1 MNGENTVKISLNWVR
16 EFTRLSTSKKED
28 VDKLVAK
35 IGSQLGEVEE
45 VVSLGERFEDVLVAK
60 VVSCEKHPNA
70 DKLSVCRVYDG
81 GVNKKV
87 KRDKQGLVQVV
98 CGAPNVRAGIT
109 VAWIP
114 PGAIVPST
122 YEKEQFKLEVRPLRG
137 VDSNGMIASGKE
149 LGINDDHDGILIL
162 DKPAKPGT
170 PLAKVYDLD
179 DYIIDIENKM
189 FTHRPDCF
197 GILGVAR
204 EIAGINHHKFD
215 SPEWYAQPLDILKQ
229 GDERIKLTVKN
240 SIPKLVPRFMAVPI
254 SGIKVTKSPV
264 VMQSYLSRLGVK
276 PINNV
281 VDITNFV
288 MMLTG
293 QPLHAYDADKL
304 AKSNQQKVIS
314 IETRLSKKGDVLRLL
329 GDKTIKFEDSET
341 ILITSSDTPVG
352 IGGVMGG
359 ADTEVDENTKNIIL
373 ECANFDMYSI
383 RKTSMKYGLFTEA
396 VTRFNKGQSPMQND
410 IILAYTAGMLQKHAS
425 GQIAG
430 EIIDTAPDNAKN
442 YWPAIKLNKQFINE
456 RLGLELSTAEIA
468 QLLENVEF
476 HIETFKNAHTDDGR
490 GEAEA
495 QTEPYMQYG
504 EGALEDST
512 KPSAVSSGRVSGS
525 ARKQADALRVFAPFW
540 RTDIEIPEDIVE
552 EVGRLYGYDHLP
564 LKLPTRRLTPASK
577 NQPMEFK
584 AEIRNVLT
592 AAGANEVLTYSF
604 VHGDL
609 IKRAAQDPENAYR
622 IGNALSPD
630 LEYYRLSLLPS
641 LLGKVHPNVKAG
653 HGRFAIFEM
662 NPVHTKDTLGEDK
675 LPVEHDRLA
684 LVFAADKKEAQKH
697 SGASYYQARKYAEHL
712 LSDFGITY
720 DIVSAE
726 GYSPNKGVLKALVAP
741 YENTRSALVKD
752 QAGEL
757 IGVVGEFKASV
768 QSSFKLPEFT
778 AGFEL
783 DMELLQKNARGN
795 VYEQLARFPS
805 TEQDISFKTTKT
817 TTYDEIYETVWK
829 QLKKQ
834 SVEHGYYSSLSPID
848 IYQAKSTQPKHVTL
862 RIKLNHPDRTLTT
875 TEVNKLL
882 DNIAAT
888 AKSKL
893 KAERI

>member
-1 MNGENTVKISLNWVR
+1 MKISLNWVR

-70 DKLSVCRVYDG
+70 DRLSVCRIDDG

-98 CGAPNVRAGIT
+98 CGAPNVRAGIS
-109 VAWIP
+109 VAWVP

-122 YEKEQFKLEVRPLRG
+122 YDKEQFKLDVRPLRG

-149 LGINDDHDGILIL
+149 LGINDDHGGILIL

-229 GDERIKLTVKN
+229 GEEQIKLTVKN

-264 VMQSYLSRLGVK
+264 VMQSYLNRLGVK

-293 QPLHAYDADKL
+293 QPLHAYDLDKL
-304 AKSNQQKVIS
+304 NRVTSHQSPVTS
-314 IETRLSKKGDVLRLL
+314 LETRLSKKGDILRLL

-341 ILITSSDTPVG
+341 ILITSNDVPVG
-352 IGGVMGG
+352 VGGVMGG

-383 RKTSMKYGLFTEA
+383 RKASMRHGLFTEA

-425 GQIAG
+425 GKIAG

-442 YWPAIKLNKQFINE
+442 YWPAIKINKQFINA
-456 RLGLELSTAEIA
+456 RLGLELSTAEIKE
-468 QLLENVEF
+468 LLQNVEF
-476 HIETFKNAHTDDGR
+476 YV
-490 GEAEA
+490 
-495 QTEPYMQYG
+495 QT
-504 EGALEDST
+504 AANVLEV
-512 KPSAVSSGRVSGS
+512 A
-525 ARKQADALRVFAPFW
+525 APFW

-584 AEIRNVLT
+584 AKIRNVLA

-609 IKRAAQDPENAYR
+609 IKKATQDPENAYK

-630 LEYYRLSLLPS
+630 LEYYRLSLVPS
-641 LLGKVHPNVKAG
+641 LLARVHSNVKAG
-653 HGRFAIFEM
+653 HGRFAIFEI

-675 LPVEHDRLA
+675 LPVEHGRLA
-684 LVFAADKKEAQKH
+684 LVFAADKKEVQKH
-697 SGASYYQARKYAEHL
+697 SGAAYFQARKYAEHL
-712 LSDFGITY
+712 LSDFGVTY
-720 DIVSAE
+720 DIVPAE

-741 YENTRSALVKD
+741 YENTRSALIKD
-752 QAGEL
+752 QTGEL
-757 IGVVGEFKASV
+757 IGVVGEFKSTV
-768 QSSFKLPEFT
+768 QSGFKLPDFT

-783 DMELLQKNARGN
+783 DIELLQKNARGN

-805 TEQDISFKTTKT
+805 TDQDISLKITKT
-817 TTYDEIYETVWK
+817 TTYGEIYETVWTE
-829 QLKKQ
+829 LKKQ
-834 SVEHGYYSSLSPID
+834 SIEHGYDSSLSPVD
-848 IYQAKSTQPKHVTL
+848 IYQAKTAQPKHVTL

-875 TEVNKLL
+875 SEVNKLL
-882 DNIAAT
+882 YRIAAT
-888 AKSKL
+888 AKTKL